1 MPTITFDCDDIV
13 QLAGA
18 GKDDIIQVIEII
30 GGEIENVSEN
40 SMDVEFLPNRPDLY
54 SAEGVA
60 RAVKT
65 FLTGSGKCKYNVKKS
80 DIILNVESTVKDI
93 RPFIVGGVVK
103 NVKLTESAILS
114 LMNLQEKLH
123 LTIGRN
129 RKKVAI
135 GVHDFSM
142 VKPPFVYKGMKP
154 ESVSFVPLGKTE
166 EMSLNEILE
175 QHEKGIK
182 YAGLL
187 KGFEKYPVL
196 MDSKNNVLSF
206 PPIINGART
215 TVTENTKD
223 IFVDVT
229 GSDFKA
235 INQALNIVC
244 TALADRNGEI
254 YSIYVFDDKK
264 IVTPDL
270 NPKTKK
276 LSIEYVNSILGLNL
290 EEKDVV
296 SSLKKMGFHANPDNG
311 NIDVLIPAYRT
322 DILHLIDLVEDV
334 AIGYGYEKCSGTLPK
349 KPTFGGYRDV
359 EKKTDML
366 RETMIGLGFNEVT
379 TLSLS
384 SEKNQFKKMCMDE
397 ENKTKL
403 SNIEFPR
410 GISTEKPSVAEFTLI
425 KNPISEEHTILRV
438 SLLPGLLGIL
448 NINKHRALPLKIF
461 EIGDVIIDKKNVRR
475 IAGMI
480 IHSKANF
487 TEMKSV
493 VEAILREM
501 KIEYEIRPKRI
512 GCFIHGRCASV
523 LSNKKEICYFGEL
536 HPSAITNFELGHPV
550 TCFEMKLV

>member
-1 MPTITFDCDDIV
+1 MPTITFDCDDLV
-13 QLAGA
+13 QLTGT

-30 GGEIENVSEN
+30 GGEIENVYGN
-40 SMDVEFLPNRPDLY
+40 SMDVNFLPNRPDLY

-80 DIILNVESTVKDI
+80 DIILNVEKTVKGI

-103 NVKLTESAILS
+103 NVKLNETATLS

-123 LTIGRN
+123 LTLGRN

-135 GVHDFSM
+135 GVHDFRK
-142 VKPPFVYKGMKP
+142 VKPPFVYKGVKP
-154 ESVSFVPLGKTE
+154 KSISFVPLGKTE
-166 EMSLNEILE
+166 EMNLTEILE

-187 KGFEKYPVL
+187 KGFGKYPVL
-196 MDSKNNVLSF
+196 MDSENNVLSF
-206 PPIINGART
+206 PPIINGALT

-244 TALADRNGEI
+244 TALADRSGEI
-254 YSIYVFDDKK
+254 YSIDVFDDKK

-270 NPKTKK
+270 NPKTKR
-276 LSIEYVNSILGLNL
+276 LSIEYVNSMLGMGLR
-290 EEKDVV
+290 EKEVV
-296 SSLKKMGFHANPDNG
+296 SSLKKMGFDANADNG
-311 NIDVLIPAYRT
+311 NIVVLIPAYRT
-322 DILHLIDLVEDV
+322 DILHPIDMIEDV

-349 KPTFGGYRDV
+349 ALTFGKYKDI
-359 EKKTDML
+359 EKKSDML
-366 RETMIGLGFNEVT
+366 RETMLGLGFNEVT
-379 TLSLS
+379 TLALS
-384 SEKNQFKKMCMDE
+384 SEKNQFEKMCIDE
-397 ENKTKL
+397 ENKTV
-403 SNIEFPR
+403 IE
-410 GISTEKPSVAEFTLI
+410 
-425 KNPISEEHTILRV
+425 NPISEEHTILRV
-438 SLLPGLLGIL
+438 LLLPGLLGIL

-461 EIGDVIIDKKNVRR
+461 EIGDVIIDEKNVRR

-501 KIEYEIRPKRI
+501 KIEYEIRPKRMK
-512 GCFIHGRCASV
+512 CFIDGRCASIAV
-523 LSNKKEICYFGEL
+523 DKKEICFFGEF
-536 HPSAITNFELGHPV
+536 HPNVITNFELGHPV
-550 TCFEMKLV
+550 TGFEMSLRF